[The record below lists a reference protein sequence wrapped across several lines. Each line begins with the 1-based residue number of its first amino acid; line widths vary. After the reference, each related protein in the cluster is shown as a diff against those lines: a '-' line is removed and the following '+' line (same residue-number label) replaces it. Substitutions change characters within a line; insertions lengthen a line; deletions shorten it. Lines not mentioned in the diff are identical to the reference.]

1 MVKETF
7 NAKETFEAGYE
18 MGKKAL
24 PGQIYCL
31 KWRFRCRKNS
41 IYAGLCERS

>member
-24 PGQIYCL
+24 LFQDLSQSP
-31 KWRFRCRKNS
+31 
-41 IYAGLCERS
+41 A

>member
-24 PGQIYCL
+24 QGLMYCQ
-31 KWRFRCRKNS
+31 N
-41 IYAGLCERS
+41 GD

>member
-24 PGQIYCL
+24 PGQIYL
-31 KWRFRCRKNS
+31 SLIHISEPTRP
-41 IYAGLCERS
+41 

>member
-31 KWRFRCRKNS
+31 NAVSYTHLTLPTNS
-41 IYAGLCERS
+41 LV

>member
-1 MVKETF
+1 MIKETF

-24 PGQIYCL
+24 PGQITV
-31 KWRFRCRKNS
+31 
-41 IYAGLCERS
+41 

>member
-1 MVKETF
+1 MIKETF

-24 PGQIYCL
+24 PRGSY
-31 KWRFRCRKNS
+31 RK
-41 IYAGLCERS
+41 RRT

>member
-24 PGQIYCL
+24 PGQIYCCL
-31 KWRFRCRKNS
+31 LYTS
-41 IYAGLCERS
+41 DAADE